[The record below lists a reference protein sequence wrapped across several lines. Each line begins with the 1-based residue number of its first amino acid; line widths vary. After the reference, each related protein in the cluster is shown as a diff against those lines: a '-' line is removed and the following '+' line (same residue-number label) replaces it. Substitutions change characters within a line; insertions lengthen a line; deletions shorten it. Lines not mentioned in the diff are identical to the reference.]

1 MSNRI
6 GESIAIDG
14 SVSSGKTTVGRL
26 LARRL
31 GFAFLDTGMMYR
43 AATWSA
49 LRRGLDLED
58 ARALTDMAESLDI
71 SLRQTE
77 EGERLIVD
85 GFDATDELRTPLIDR
100 NVSAVSAVEGVRR
113 ALVPRQ
119 RAIAERSPVVM
130 VGQDIGTVVLFDA
143 PTKIYLDAPLKVRA
157 ARRHAEL
164 AQRGVNI
171 SACRVMEDMERRD
184 ALDSGRRASPREI
197 AEDALVVGT
206 GELSAEEVVERIIE
220 YKNGRG

>member
-143 PTKIYLDAPLKVRA
+143 PTKIYLDAPLEVRA

-164 AQRGVNI
+164 AQRGVRI
-171 SACRVMEDMERRD
+171 SAQRVTEDMERRD

-197 AEDALVVGT
+197 AENALVVGT